1 MMGIR
6 TRINKIVFIGIISSL
21 FTISCNGVKPKKNDK
36 VGTTI
41 STVEEFKQALL
52 KGTKNLLVDDLD
64 FSHETIVINR
74 DIVID
79 AIDNESLIKNAYFVL
94 SGPTVIGEKINVSF
108 SNLIFD
114 DSFDASNIDFTLE
127 ESFEEKFGSTRDNNI
142 CISGDSGYFSL
153 SLDNCVIRNY
163 ASEVGAAI
171 SINNFNIEDNKE
183 VSLNNCKIY
192 NNYSAWD
199 TLHFSHNKLIAN
211 ITNSEFYAN
220 YAYKG
225 AGFSIANG
233 TVRIDRVNVHDNQ
246 FVPYDV
252 NINDSQMAGGGI
264 FLGGNDVKMTNSYIV
279 NNKTTYGGG
288 LAIATPYSGNKNV
301 IIENVSIKN
310 NEATYGGGIAIHSL
324 AGQPATFINC
334 EILGNKAKYGSS
346 LYSEVYARWIASHNG
361 GLIQFLFTTFALNS
375 AEDNDSYSF
384 YKKDDTKGDLGIIS
398 LKGCL
403 SIGND
408 AYEYSAEDYNYIATK
423 EQALLDGV
431 INEETIN
438 NISDGLNVPKNSKAN
453 VKVSED
459 IYHKWSDAL
468 LDYSGNL
475 NIGNNRIKTNS
486 HKTPVTLIVATS
498 ISSVIII
505 SLIAVFIV
513 VLKRNK
519 PKNSAEIPL
528 NKEEKDMRK
537 EYVASLSDRE
547 KTIVKML
554 MSGKKRKDIAI
565 ELHYSENTIKK
576 DLTDI
581 YSKLHV
587 IDKYELMLQYK
598 DLI

>member
-6 TRINKIVFIGIISSL
+6 ARISKIVFIGIISSL
-21 FTISCNGVKPKKNDK
+21 FTISCNGVNPKKNDK
-36 VGTTI
+36 VGTAI
-41 STVEEFKQALL
+41 STVEEFKEALL

-79 AIDNESLIKNAYFVL
+79 AIDNESLIKNVYFVL
-94 SGPTVIGEKINVSF
+94 SCPTVIGEKINVSF

-114 DSFDASNIDFTLE
+114 DSFDVSNIDFTLE
-127 ESFEEKFGSTRDNNI
+127 ESFEEKFGSNRDNNI

-163 ASEVGAAI
+163 ASEVGPAI
-171 SINNFNIEDNKE
+171 CINNFNIEDNKE

-233 TVRIDRVNVHDNQ
+233 TARIDRVNVHDNH
-246 FVPYDV
+246 FAPYDI
-252 NINDSQMAGGGI
+252 NLNDSQMAGGGV

-279 NNKTTYGGG
+279 NNKTNYGGG

-310 NEATYGGGIAIHSL
+310 NEAIYGGGIAIHSL

-346 LYSEVYARWIASHNG
+346 LYSEVYARWISNHNG

-403 SIGND
+403 SIGSD
-408 AYEYSAEDYNYIATK
+408 TYEYSADDYNYIATK

-431 INEETIN
+431 INEKTIN
-438 NISDGLNVPKNSKAN
+438 NIFDGLNVPKNSKADI
-453 VKVSED
+453 KVNED

-468 LDYSGNL
+468 LDYSGSL
-475 NIGNNRIKTNS
+475 NIGNNKIKPNG
-486 HKTPVTLIVATS
+486 HKTPVTLIVVAA

-505 SLIAVFIV
+505 SLIALFIV

-519 PKNSAEIPL
+519 SKNSANLPL
-528 NKEEKDMRK
+528 NEEEKDMRK
-537 EYVASLSDRE
+537 EYISSLSDRE

-554 MSGKKRKDIAI
+554 ISGKKRKDIAI

-581 YSKLHV
+581 YFKLHV